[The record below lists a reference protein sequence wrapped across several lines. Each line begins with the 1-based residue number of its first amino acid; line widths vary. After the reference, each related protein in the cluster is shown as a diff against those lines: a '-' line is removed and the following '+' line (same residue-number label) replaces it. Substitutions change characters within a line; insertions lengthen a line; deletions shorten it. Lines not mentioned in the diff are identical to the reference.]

1 MRMPGG
7 RADVRIPAGRRW
19 YHRAM
24 TRYRLHELAHL
35 TGVTPRTIR
44 FYIAEGLLPRPEG
57 NGPAAVYSADHR
69 DRLRLIALLKDRY
82 LTLQEIRRELAALE
96 PSAVPERLRAE
107 ETASGASGPTRADAG
122 AQRSTDAADPSL
134 PHREHWVRV
143 ILADGVELHIRG
155 DLSREPTSVD
165 TLVQR
170 ARELLGGN

>member
-1 MRMPGG
+1 MCTSARPPGM
-7 RADVRIPAGRRW
+7 RIPARRRW

-24 TRYRLHELAHL
+24 ARYRLHELAQL

-69 DRLRLIALLKDRY
+69 DRLRLIGRLKNRY

-107 ETASGASGPTRADAG
+107 EAAASGVSTSTPGVG
-122 AQRSTDAADPSL
+122 AQQSTHAADPAP
-134 PHREHWVRV
+134 PHRERWERIV
-143 ILADGVELHIRG
+143 LADGVELHIRG
-155 DLSREPTSVD
+155 DRPRD
-165 TLVQR
+165 LVSLEALVRR
-170 ARELLGGN
+170 ARELLGGD